1 MTESRISGPRND
13 RSAVAKERS
22 GSRRRFRR
30 ATTVFL
36 VLGIAALLL
45 AACGSASGPG
55 VASAGSTTST
65 TPPSSNTKAPSTASG
80 GSSAGN
86 ASGQTMGIGG
96 VTLAYSQCMRS
107 HGFPNFPD
115 PNSQGQVNVSG
126 VDPNSAPFKAAQ
138 RACTKFVSGASGKPP
153 TAAQQQKML
162 ANALKFAQCMRAHG
176 ITDYPDPQVSGGGI
190 STSIN
195 GAKNSDLNPKN
206 PRFRVAQKTC
216 QSIRGAGSKQVTS
229 TAG

>member
-1 MTESRISGPRND
+1 
-13 RSAVAKERS
+13 
-22 GSRRRFRR
+22 
-30 ATTVFL
+30 
-36 VLGIAALLL
+36 
-45 AACGSASGPG
+45 
-55 VASAGSTTST
+55 
-65 TPPSSNTKAPSTASG
+65 
-80 GSSAGN
+80 
-86 ASGQTMGIGG
+86 MGIGG

-126 VDPNSAPFKAAQ
+126 VDPNSAPFKAASG
-138 RACTKFVSGASGKPP
+138 RARNSSLERRASLPLRRSSKRCLP
-153 TAAQQQKML
+153 TRS
-162 ANALKFAQCMRAHG
+162 KFAQCMRAHG

-195 GAKNSDLNPKN
+195 GVKNSDLNPKN

-216 QSIRGAGSKQVTS
+216 QSIRGVGSKQVTS